1 MPFGDAA
8 QVVVEP
14 RDALRHHVREVGS
27 REGRRRVAELADVE
41 VLRRVE
47 AGVAVDRLRDVEG
60 VVDAALE
67 HVRRS
72 LDVVDAGE
80 RGAGCDERLDPRWI
94 GRVNR
99 RVLVRRDQRR
109 ARLDGLREPE
119 HDPRLRDVLW
129 PERGVEVG
137 PGLDDFCCLVVDAL
151 CEAVPGL
158 AAAVRDAPGAD
169 VGVAHLGEGAEE
181 GAHRDLVGGLAR
193 PGELDATR
201 RRAVAASGVGERGVA
216 VRDEDLRDR
225 GHAVLRAAEAVQDD
239 DAGPAAGRCRSV
251 RLVEVVGDRGAVLH
265 RPGAASAS

>member
-1 MPFGDAA
+1 MN
-8 QVVVEP
+8 
-14 RDALRHHVREVGS
+14 GS
-27 REGRRRVAELADVE
+27 
-41 VLRRVE
+41 
-47 AGVAVDRLRDVEG
+47 
-60 VVDAALE
+60 
-67 HVRRS
+67 
-72 LDVVDAGE
+72 
-80 RGAGCDERLDPRWI
+80 
-94 GRVNR
+94 
-99 RVLVRRDQRR
+99 VLVRRDQRR
-109 ARLDGLREPE
+109 ARLDGLCEPE
-119 HDPRLRDVLW
+119 HDSRLRDVLW

-137 PGLDDFCCLVVDAL
+137 PRLDDFCCLVVDAL

-158 AAAVRDAPGAD
+158 AAAVGDAPGAD

-193 PGELDATR
+193 ARELDAAR

-265 RPGAASAS
+265 RPGAGLLRERLSGRDPEERREGDEQKAPHEGVRVAAFLQSRVWRTPGPSVSSTRESEA